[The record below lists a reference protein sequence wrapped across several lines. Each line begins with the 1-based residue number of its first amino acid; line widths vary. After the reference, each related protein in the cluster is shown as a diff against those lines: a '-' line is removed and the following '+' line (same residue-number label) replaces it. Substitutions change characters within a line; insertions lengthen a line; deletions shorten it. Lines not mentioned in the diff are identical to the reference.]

1 MNSRQCRCKGCTAE
15 NQTDRKDRIR
25 IRKGNTAESGVVT
38 KAMHRPEPDLNSV
51 METNRRQA
59 LSTTTTFVLHL
70 DRAVTKAMLSHTYLT

>member
-51 METNRRQA
+51 METNRR
-59 LSTTTTFVLHL
+59 
-70 DRAVTKAMLSHTYLT
+70 